1 MAQSPFSFLNDLAAR
16 GPAALQAPPWMV
28 DEVQQRLVLLLNHV
42 LMKEPQA
49 TARLARV
56 AGRTLSFSWR
66 QFSIGLTVTPAGL
79 LDRVADLPSPDLSL
93 TLTDESPLTL
103 ARAVLAG
110 DKPAVRIE
118 GDVMLAAEVNWLVD
132 HVRWDIEDDLAR
144 LLGDAPARALVQG
157 VLTLRQALQ
166 GATRRPGDAGP

>member
-1 MAQSPFSFLNDLAAR
+1 MAQSPFSFLSDLATKGATN
-16 GPAALQAPPWMV
+16 LQAPPWMV
-28 DEVQQRLVLLLNHV
+28 DEVQQKLVLLLNHV

-56 AGRTLSFSWR
+56 TGRTLGFSWR
-66 QFSIGLTVTPAGL
+66 QFSIGLMVTPAGL
-79 LDRVADLPSPDLSL
+79 LDRVADLSSPDLRL
-93 TLTDESPLTL
+93 TLTDESPLAL
-103 ARAVLAG
+103 ARAAFAG

-118 GDVMLAAEVNWLVD
+118 GDVLLAAEVNWLVD

-157 VLTLRQALQ
+157 VLTLLQALR
-166 GATRRPGDAGP
+166 GATRQPGDAGP